1 MSISA
6 VQQCGSAICIHISPP
21 SEVSLPTPQFTP
33 LGHHRALSL
42 ASCATH
48 FLMLTVYTLLISIAK
63 HEEH

>member
-1 MSISA
+1 MYTYI
-6 VQQCGSAICIHISPP
+6 PP
-21 SEVSLPTPQFTP
+21 SGVSLPTPQFTP

-63 HEEH
+63 HEEY